1 MMEAILRG
9 INDLSKRVDGVVL
22 EVGKLSGL
30 PDRMADFVA
39 LMEKV
44 EERAAGDVVE
54 LKKAFVELKTE
65 TALSI
70 SNLAQKVAKLE
81 GKDIANTARN
91 SMVGKLMDGFFGRIV
106 APVCAA
112 VIVAYFVAKG
122 ERSPTPPVTIQAPAA
137 IVPMEPRQ
145 GGNNGSKE
153 NSTRRS

>member
-54 LKKAFVELKTE
+54 LKKAFGELKTE
-65 TALSI
+65 AWAAI
-70 SNLAQKVAKLE
+70 GKLAERTAKLE
-81 GKDIANTARN
+81 GKDIATTTRNTIF
-91 SMVGKLMDGFFGRIV
+91 GKLMDGFFGRIV
-106 APVCAA
+106 APILVAAA
-112 VIVAYFVAKG
+112 VSYYVTRA
-122 ERSPTPPVTIQAPAA
+122 ESPTTPVTIQAPAA
-137 IVPMEPRQ
+137 IVPLEPRQ